1 VLVDVRAAAD
11 RVTFIVSDTGP
22 GIPEEHLPHIFD
34 RFYQVRA
41 TGRAGA
47 GLGLAI
53 SRGLVEA
60 HGSTLEVDSRP
71 GEGTTFAFDLKR
83 VRKTP
88 TPGRA

>member
-1 VLVDVRAAAD
+1 VRAAVD
-11 RVTFIVSDTGP
+11 HVTFIVSDTGP
-22 GIPEEHLPHIFD
+22 GIPEDHLPHIFD

-41 TGRAGA
+41 SGRAGA

-71 GEGTTFAFDLKR
+71 GEGTTFAFDLER
-83 VRKTP
+83 VRSRP
-88 TPGRA
+88 AASA